1 MFCYGDK
8 ESWYRKVCP
17 SGMLPALSIDNQL
30 ITESDVILM
39 NLDAV
44 FGPVPSS
51 PDLDSDEVY
60 PYRRLER
67 KLFGAWCDWLC
78 RRHVPLTG
86 GESRAAES
94 FKSVAEEVDSVLGKS
109 KSPFFL
115 DSGFSIADIIFT
127 PYIERMSASL
137 TYYKGFSLRSSY
149 PNINAWFTEM
159 EKRPTYL
166 GTQSDFHT
174 HSHDLPPQMGMC
186 VSDGTK
192 ETRKLME
199 YIDGGYVDSPHYEFE
214 TSTTPSS
221 DIALEA
227 LTRVYVHKEQLVE
240 VNPTKDKGKFDE
252 ALRCVLTYLATGTV
266 VKPPKG
272 TAEGLRYL
280 RDRVSVPRDMSL
292 HAGRKLRIALELTA
306 KLDGDG
312 QGPRIED
319 GNRRDQNP
327 VPFVEAKR
335 KREEAMVG

>member
-1 MFCYGDK
+1 MSTNANSVATAAPKEWEDISSYLIAKPDKVNGPTNPQATLRLFGHDPKDVRVTLYRDHHAWCPYCQKIWLYLEEHKIPYAVKKVTMFCYGDK

-17 SGMLPALSIDNQL
+17 SGMLPALSIDGQL
-30 ITESDVILM
+30 ITESDVILI

-94 FKSVAEEVDSVLGKS
+94 FKSVAAEVDSALGKS

-137 TYYKGFSLRSSY
+137 TYYKGFSLRASY

-166 GTQSDFHT
+166 G
-174 HSHDLPPQMGMC
+174 
-186 VSDGTK
+186 
-192 ETRKLME
+192 E
-199 YIDGGYVDSPHYEFE
+199 
-214 TSTTPSS
+214 S
-221 DIALEA
+221 DI
-227 LTRVYVHKEQLVE
+227 RSS
-240 VNPTKDKGKFDE
+240 FR
-252 ALRCVLTYLATGTV
+252 LRPL
-266 VKPPKG
+266 
-272 TAEGLRYL
+272 
-280 RDRVSVPRDMSL
+280 
-292 HAGRKLRIALELTA
+292 
-306 KLDGDG
+306 
-312 QGPRIED
+312 
-319 GNRRDQNP
+319 
-327 VPFVEAKR
+327 
-335 KREEAMVG
+335 